1 MPHDPMTRAF
11 EHSAVDAKQRL
22 QPPKLFS
29 VSIHNDDYTPMDFVV
44 HLLIKVFRK
53 NYEEAAAIMMDVHLN
68 GVRVVGVYSYDV
80 AATKRAQGQQM
91 AEQAGHPLKLTL
103 EEVVS

>member
-1 MPHDPMTRAF
+1 MPNDPMTRAF
-11 EHSAVDAKQRL
+11 EQFAVNTKRRL
-22 QPPKLFS
+22 QSPKLFS

-44 HLLIKVFRK
+44 QLLIKVFRK
-53 NYEEAAAIMMDVHLN
+53 NHEEAAAIMMDVHIN
-68 GVRVVGVYSYDV
+68 GVRIVGIYSFDV

-103 EEVVS
+103 EEVAQ